1 QIDEYAV
8 LVDGIMSVDS
18 IVEMGH
24 DLSTIV
30 TEDSIRYLGQE
41 VPISVTIGIAEGRPD
56 KKLSAVQARAYNIV
70 ARADM
75 AFKKA
80 RIMKKNFLVYDE
92 SMQIS
97 REFEENICWT
107 KKIRKAIKSDSVIP
121 YFQPIIDNTTGCIK
135 KYECLIR
142 MRDESGIILYPG
154 AFLNTA
160 KRSRLYP
167 MLTRI
172 MIEKVFETFHGR
184 DMEFSI
190 NISVDDILSPDTTHY
205 IYDILTIYRKI
216 AHRAVFEI
224 VESEGI
230 ENYEE
235 VRSFISQV
243 KSFGCKIA
251 IDDFGTGYSNF
262 DYIMK
267 LDVDFLKID
276 ASIIKNLPEDPNARI
291 ITETIVAFC
300 KKMGIQTVAEFVH
313 SREVYDIVREMG
325 IDYSQGF
332 FLGEP
337 AETIALN

>member
-1 QIDEYAV
+1 
-8 LVDGIMSVDS
+8 MSVDT
-18 IVEMGH
+18 IVEVGH

-30 TEDSIRYLGQE
+30 TEDTIRYLGQE

-56 KKLSAVQARAYNIV
+56 KSLTAVQVRAYNIV

-75 AFKKA
+75 ALKKA
-80 RIMKKNFLVYDE
+80 KIMKKNFMVYDE

-97 REFEENICWT
+97 REFEENISWT
-107 KKIRKAIKSDSVIP
+107 KKIRKAIKTNNVIP
-121 YFQPIIDNTTGCIK
+121 YYQPIVHNGSGRIE

-142 MRDESGIILYPG
+142 MRDENGIIIFPG

-160 KRSRLYP
+160 KRARLYP

-172 MIEKVFETFHGR
+172 MIEKVFETFYQR
-184 DMEFSI
+184 DGDFSV

-230 ENYEE
+230 ENFEE
-235 VRSFISQV
+235 VRLFIKQV
-243 KSFGCKIA
+243 KSFGCRIA

-262 DYIMK
+262 EYIMK

-276 ASIIKNLPEDPNARI
+276 ASIIKNLPDDPNARI

-300 KKMGIQTVAEFVH
+300 KKMGICTVAEFVH
-313 SREVYDIVREMG
+313 SREVYDVVKSLG

-332 FLGEP
+332 FFGEP
-337 AETIALN
+337 AETF